1 MEIPSGSIEFEKTK
15 GKFHAAVNI
24 LGVAYLP
31 DGTVGAR
38 FSDTAKIDLEN
49 KKELE
54 SFKERPLHY
63 EYQFEVAPGKY
74 TLKVAFSSGGAAFG
88 KLEMPLTV
96 DPYDGKQFILSAV
109 ALSKEVHRTNQL
121 ETGLDAELLEG
132 RTPLVSR

>member
-1 MEIPSGSIEFEKTK
+1 ENRVAGSAAGNIAASMLVPYFYSSPNTARLNVAMEIPSDSIAFEKTK
-15 GKFHAAVNI
+15 GKFHAAINI
-24 LGVAYLP
+24 LGVAYRP

-38 FSDTAKIDLEN
+38 FSDTAKVYLEN

-96 DPYDGKQFILSAV
+96 DPY
-109 ALSKEVHRTNQL
+109 
-121 ETGLDAELLEG
+121 
-132 RTPLVSR
+132 